1 MKLAEFKTAG
11 KGKNAV
17 LVATVADQTGA
28 LDYELRIA
36 GPTAGVKR
44 IFSKTDFTVTID
56 TKRSA
61 QDANTE
67 VAKYTQAQTQEF
79 AQLAKLEKT
88 LDLHSIKRPAR
99 EPDPAK
105 SVYVSLQR
113 LRGEGTFWAFGF
125 PYLLL
130 TGWNIF
136 VFPPPVLKLG
146 ATVAPLTGDQ
156 DIFLNSLFGPLLGSS
171 AKGGIAPDT
180 VVFSGPGMGLLRIR
194 IFGFAGGLGNF
205 GMAGISLP

>member
-1 MKLAEFKTAG
+1 MKLTEFKTTG

-17 LVATVADQTGA
+17 LISSLADQTGA

-36 GPTAGVKR
+36 GPAAGVKR
-44 IFSKTDFTVTID
+44 IFSKTDFSVTID

-67 VAKYTQAQTQEF
+67 VAKYTQAQAQGF
-79 AQLAKLEKT
+79 AELAKLEKT
-88 LDLHSIKRPAR
+88 RDLHSIKRPVR
-99 EPDPAK
+99 EPDPSK

-113 LRGEGTFWAFGF
+113 RRGEGTFWVLGF
-125 PYLLL
+125 PYFLL

-136 VFPPPVLKLG
+136 VLPPPVFNLG

-156 DIFLNSLFGPLLGSS
+156 DIFLNSIFGPLLGASTR
-171 AKGGIAPDT
+171 GGILPDT
-180 VVFSGPGMGLLRIR
+180 VVFPGPGIGLLRIR

-205 GMAGISLP
+205 AMAGVS

>member
-1 MKLAEFKTAG
+1 MKLSEFKTAG

-36 GPTAGVKR
+36 GPAAGAKR
-44 IFSKTDFTVTID
+44 IFSKTDFAVTID

-61 QDANTE
+61 ENAGKE
-67 VAKYTQAQTQEF
+67 VAKYTQAQAQEF
-79 AQLAKLEKT
+79 AELAKLEKT
-88 LDLHSIKRPAR
+88 SDLHSVKRPAR

-113 LRGEGTFWAFGF
+113 LRGEGTFWALGF
-125 PYLLL
+125 PYFLL

-136 VFPPPVLKLG
+136 VFPPPVRILG
-146 ATVAPLTGDQ
+146 ATVAPLAGDQ
-156 DIFLNSLFGPLLGSS
+156 DIFLNSIFGPLLGASTH
-171 AKGGIAPDT
+171 AGTLPDT
-180 VVFSGPGMGLLRIR
+180 VVFPGPEIGLLRLR
-194 IFGFAGGLGNF
+194 IFGYAAGLGNF
-205 GMAGISLP
+205 GMAGIS